1 MTPMPID
8 DRENRPR
15 VVIADDDPDI
25 RRLVEM
31 TVTNAGCDVTVASD
45 GEEAL
50 ERVRD
55 SRPDLVIL
63 DVLMPRMDGWEVAR
77 ALKSDPATREV
88 PVMFLTSRGQEHD
101 VLEGFD
107 SGAVDYM
114 VKPFSPRELQVRVR
128 AVLAKRQ

>member
-1 MTPMPID
+1 MQID

-55 SRPDLVIL
+55 SAPDLVIL

-107 SGAVDYM
+107 SGAIDYM

-128 AVLAKRQ
+128 AVLAKRR

>member
-1 MTPMPID
+1 MQMD
-8 DRENRPR
+8 EQESRPR

-50 ERVRD
+50 ERVRE
-55 SRPDLVIL
+55 SKPDLVIL

>member
-1 MTPMPID
+1 MEEE
-8 DRENRPR
+8 RRPR

-31 TVTNAGCDVTVASD
+31 TVTNAGCDVTVAAD

-50 ERVRD
+50 ERVREAL
-55 SRPDLVIL
+55 PDLVIL

-77 ALKSDPATREV
+77 ALKSDPQTKSV
-88 PVMFLTSRGQEHD
+88 PLMFLTSRGQEHD

-128 AVLAKRQ
+128 AVLAKR

>member
-1 MTPMPID
+1 M
-8 DRENRPR
+8 EEHRPR

-50 ERVRD
+50 ERVREAL
-55 SRPDLVIL
+55 PDLVIL

-77 ALKSDPATREV
+77 ALKSDPQTKSV
-88 PVMFLTSRGQEHD
+88 PLMFLTSRGQEHD

-107 SGAVDYM
+107 SGAIDYM

-128 AVLAKRQ
+128 AVLAKR

>member
-1 MTPMPID
+1 MSMEEQ
-8 DRENRPR
+8 ENRPR

-50 ERVRD
+50 ARVRD
-55 SRPDLVIL
+55 SVPDLVIL

-128 AVLAKRQ
+128 SVLAKRQ